1 MPIPTDLFA
10 TITAPLEAGTPDG
23 AIRVWQG
30 LRNKLDPLLGALS
43 NQLLFVRSLDAH
55 RAEFPWLPMTVTLPE
70 RERAF
75 DEYQRL
81 LAGLDHST
89 LVRVN
94 RTLLATYT
102 DALCGLIGAT
112 LCTRFLRS
120 AFPGP
125 TANKNT

>member
-1 MPIPTDLFA
+1 MPIPPDLLA

-23 AIRVWQG
+23 VIRVWQG
-30 LRNKLDPLLGALS
+30 LSNKLDPLLGALS

-55 RAEFPWLPMTVTLPE
+55 RDEFPWLPPTVTLPE
-70 RERAF
+70 REAAF
-75 DEYQRL
+75 DAYQRL
-81 LAGLDHST
+81 LPGLEPQV

-94 RTLLATYT
+94 RVLLSTYT
-102 DALCGLIGAT
+102 DALCELIGAT

-125 TANKNT
+125 TADKNT